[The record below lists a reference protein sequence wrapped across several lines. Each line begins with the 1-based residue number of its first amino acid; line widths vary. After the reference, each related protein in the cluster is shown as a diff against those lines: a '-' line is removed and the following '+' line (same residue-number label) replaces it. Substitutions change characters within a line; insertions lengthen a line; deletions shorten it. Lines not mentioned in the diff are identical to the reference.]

1 VSAAAWAEAADNLK
15 LKRRRL
21 RMSTKEIQEQLVNS
35 MRHWQQIEDRSV
47 ESTGSVIAKTEN
59 PLIRLVMEIIQRDS
73 QLHHRIQ
80 QFIIDTLESKP
91 VALSTD
97 ELGVVSEMI
106 DNHLKIENEM
116 VGLVDNALESVKDKK
131 MLVQEYLLNFLVEDE
146 KKHAAMLN
154 ALGSIKKGMYPYA

>member
-1 VSAAAWAEAADNLK
+1 
-15 LKRRRL
+15 
-21 RMSTKEIQEQLVNS
+21 MSTKEIQEQLVNS
-35 MRHWQQIEDRSV
+35 MKHWQQIEDRSV
-47 ESTGSVIAKTEN
+47 ESTGSVIAKTQN

-80 QFIIDTLESKP
+80 QFIVDTLESKP

-116 VGLVDNALESVKDKK
+116 VELVDNALGSVKNKK

-146 KKHAAMLN
+146 KKHAAMLT
-154 ALGSIKKGMYPYA
+154 ALDNIKKGMYPYA